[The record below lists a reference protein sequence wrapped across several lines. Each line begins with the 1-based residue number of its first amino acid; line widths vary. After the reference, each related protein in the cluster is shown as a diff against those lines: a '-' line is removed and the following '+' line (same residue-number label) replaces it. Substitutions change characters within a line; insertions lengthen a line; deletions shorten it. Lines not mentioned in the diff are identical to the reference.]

1 MIFKVV
7 DASPLK
13 KDMVTVYWVNQPEN
27 TFELIFDK
35 RDKQVTIDSKLEKL
49 VYNIVDE

>member
-13 KDMVTVYWVNQPEN
+13 KDMATVYWVNKQEN
-27 TFELIFDK
+27 TFEIYFDE
-35 RDKQVTIDSKLEKL
+35 RDKQIIIDSKLEKL